1 MAVSNSVIIY
11 QLHWESKQLRLN
23 KEQEDKMKLQI
34 RFQLLKDRIFKEIDK
49 NEDRTKLMKLLANCK
64 NDYNEKIQVLL
75 KEIKTNKIDSRRYS

>member
-1 MAVSNSVIIY
+1 
-11 QLHWESKQLRLN
+11 
-23 KEQEDKMKLQI
+23 MKLQI

-75 KEIKTNKIDSRRYS
+75 NEIKTNEIDSRRYS